1 MSQQPENEAL
11 TPQQLRE
18 ALLLELETSQ
28 QALADLSDEQLED
41 VAGGLF
47 SFTKVVNHP
56 AVTRI
61 SDHWNAYGDQYLT
74 LAHTLHGISQA
85 RAARRTP
92 AVPAE

>member
-1 MSQQPENEAL
+1 
-11 TPQQLRE
+11 
-18 ALLLELETSQ
+18 
-28 QALADLSDEQLED
+28 
-41 VAGGLF
+41 
-47 SFTKVVNHP
+47 VVNHP

-74 LAHTLHGISQA
+74 LANTLHGISQA